1 MEIRG
6 EGCPSKVGKQIY
18 LCASDSGVVTG
29 KATVLGQKKLSKGH
43 CSCVGKT
50 KKKQKR
56 KCKKARKKCKATCN
70 AC

>member
-29 KATVLGQKKLSKGH
+29 KATVLGQKKLSKAEWDDMRPRGSVIRGAH
-43 CSCVGKT
+43 TWMDASV
-50 KKKQKR
+50 
-56 KCKKARKKCKATCN
+56 
-70 AC
+70 